1 MGSGSNVIYWFSGT
15 GNSLAV
21 ARAIAAPL
29 EGAELV
35 HIVQTMKEA
44 RFHAEGTVGIVCP
57 VYFYGLPLIVREFL
71 EQLDTS
77 KVDYVYLVLTLG
89 GMPGMAVHQ
98 ARRLLRSGGK
108 RLDAEFLVLM
118 PGNYIAEYNTR
129 RPEGVRRMVDRADRT
144 ATRIAATVAGH
155 RKRRSI
161 GSLALTPLSALIYGL
176 VGRRFSRTCRS
187 RDHRFVAS
195 DTCTRCGLCVR
206 VCPVDNVSLEAERP
220 VWHHRCEQ
228 CYACIHFCPVEAI
241 QLRSGRTQQR
251 RRYHHPEVSAEDL
264 TLPGRGPD

>member
-1 MGSGSNVIYWFSGT
+1 
-15 GNSLAV
+15 
-21 ARAIAAPL
+21 
-29 EGAELV
+29 
-35 HIVQTMKEA
+35 
-44 RFHAEGTVGIVCP
+44 
-57 VYFYGLPLIVREFL
+57 
-71 EQLDTS
+71 
-77 KVDYVYLVLTLG
+77 
-89 GMPGMAVHQ
+89 
-98 ARRLLRSGGK
+98 
-108 RLDAEFLVLM
+108 
-118 PGNYIAEYNTR
+118 
-129 RPEGVRRMVDRADRT
+129 
-144 ATRIAATVAGH
+144 
-155 RKRRSI
+155 
-161 GSLALTPLSALIYGL
+161 LSALIYGL